1 MDIPLLIRT
10 PGYSF
15 FIAILYKIFNVQDI
29 VLIIANI
36 IISLLSLILI
46 NKTLSLFTTSNTA
59 LIGSFLYALEPL
71 SLSLIF
77 YVLPQI
83 LFQFI
88 IVLIAFLSIKLL
100 KKNWT
105 YKIWFLFGLSL
116 SIASIIKPVG
126 FYLIF
131 PLVLGVII
139 FLYFQRVHI
148 LFIVK
153 YLTIL
158 FIPLILITGGWL
170 YRNFSITGD
179 FTISHIKALDL
190 IYFKAPAVL
199 AYKENIPFEEA
210 RVKIVGDR
218 DVWNWILINPRSE
231 EINILESESKSI
243 LIDNPYL
250 TSKIL
255 LKGVINTLFGPGD
268 GQFYSVIGKGHI
280 RQGPLGDI
288 FRLTFG
294 EYYYKWILNKP
305 LLFIMFLL
313 FLFYLFILY
322 GGVISFFYNKIYAKN
337 EFWINLFLFLILTYF
352 IILSGGLETY
362 YRFRNPMTPFFIILS
377 SQGWN
382 FLFFS
387 FNKSRFK

>member
-1 MDIPLLIRT
+1 LDIPLLIRT

-15 FIAILYKIFNVQDI
+15 FIAILYKIFNVHDI

-36 IISLLSLILI
+36 AISLISLVLI
-46 NKTLSLFTTSNTA
+46 SKTLSLFTTSNTA
-59 LIGSFLYALEPL
+59 LIGSLLYAVEPL

-83 LFQFI
+83 LFQSI
-88 IVLIAFLSIKLL
+88 LITIAFFSIKLL
-100 KKNWT
+100 KKDWT

-116 SIASIIKPVG
+116 SVASIIKPVG
-126 FYLIF
+126 FYLISPF
-131 PLVLGVII
+131 VFGVIA

-148 LFIVK
+148 FFIVK
-153 YLTIL
+153 YLIIL
-158 FIPLILITGGWL
+158 FIPIILITGGWL

-190 IYFKAPAVL
+190 IYFKAPAIL
-199 AYKENIPFEEA
+199 AYKESIPFEEA
-210 RVKIVGDR
+210 RKKIVGER
-218 DVWNWILINPRSE
+218 DVWNWILVNPRSE
-231 EINILESESKSI
+231 EINILESESISI

-255 LKGVINTLFGPGD
+255 FKGMINTLFGPGD
-268 GQFYSVIGKGHI
+268 GQFYSVIGKGHL

-288 FRLTFG
+288 FRLSIG

-313 FLFYLFILY
+313 FSFYLLILY
-322 GGVISFFYNKIYAKN
+322 SGVVSFFYNKIYAKN
-337 EFWINLFLFLILTYF
+337 ELWINLFLFLILSYF
-352 IILSGGLETY
+352 IIISGGLETY

-377 SQGWN
+377 SQGWD
-382 FLFFS
+382 FLLSS
-387 FNKSRFK
+387 FTKSRFK